1 VSERETAPPKEEKEE
16 KEEKKERKEKE
27 KEKRRPEKKEKPR
40 GEQAAVE
47 RKLGGVVP
55 PSLDA
60 AREFVKGQSYVTPFL
75 LAEQFGLRIGVAK
88 KMLRE
93 LEVER
98 AVSPVLGDRRMKI
111 YAPPQ
116 TIGEET
122 REASQPSQTRP
133 KPVESGKGKR
143 AKK

>member
-1 VSERETAPPKEEKEE
+1 VSERETAPTKEEE
-16 KEEKKERKEKE
+16 KEKKERKE

-55 PSLDA
+55 PPLDA
-60 AREFVKGQSYVTPFL
+60 AREFVKSQSYVTPFL

-88 KMLRE
+88 NMLRE
-93 LEVER
+93 LEIEK

-111 YAPPQ
+111 YAPLQPV
-116 TIGEET
+116 GEGT
-122 REASQPSQTRP
+122 REVGEPSPTRP

>member
-1 VSERETAPPKEEKEE
+1 VSERETAPPTEE

-27 KEKRRPEKKEKPR
+27 KRRPEKKEKPK

-75 LAEQFGLRIGVAK
+75 LAEQFGLKIGVAK
-88 KMLRE
+88 KILRE
-93 LEVER
+93 LEIER

-116 TIGEET
+116 PIGEET
-122 REASQPSQTRP
+122 REASQPSPTRP
-133 KPVESGKGKR
+133 KPVESVKGKR